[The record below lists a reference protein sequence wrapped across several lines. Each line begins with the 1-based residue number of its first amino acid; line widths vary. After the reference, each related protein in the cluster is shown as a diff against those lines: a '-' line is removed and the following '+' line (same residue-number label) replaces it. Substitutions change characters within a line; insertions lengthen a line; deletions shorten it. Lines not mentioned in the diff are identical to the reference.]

1 MIIRK
6 LIGSTLLALSGAM
19 ALAADAPSPAR
30 AQLDGFIAAF
40 NSGDRARIEAFGRE
54 HAPPDFIRAAV
65 LDDTMRMYASSGGL
79 DLVEVEESDPLSV
92 RSRVRERKTGAI
104 LKLTVQ
110 VNPAEPTRLTM
121 ITLHSG
127 EELVKK

>member
-30 AQLDGFIAAF
+30 VQLDEFIAAF

>member
-54 HAPPDFIRAAV
+54 HAPPDFIRGEV
-65 LDDTMRMYASSGGL
+65 LDDTMEMYASTGGL
-79 DLVEVEESDPLSV
+79 DLVKVEESDPHSI

-104 LKLTVQ
+104 VELAVQ
-110 VNPAEPTRLTM
+110 VNPAEPTRITV

-127 EELVKK
+127 ELVKK

>member
-1 MIIRK
+1 MN
-6 LIGSTLLALSGAM
+6 LIKPFACALLGLTG
-19 ALAADAPSPAR
+19 ALAAADEAHSPAR
-30 AQLDGFIAAF
+30 AQLEGFLVAF
-40 NSGDRARIEAFGRE
+40 NSGDRSKVQAFGRD
-54 HAPPDFIRAAV
+54 HAPPDFVRAAV

-79 DLVEVEESDPLSV
+79 DLVEVEEADPLSV

-104 LKLTVQ
+104 MKLTVQ
-110 VNPAEPTRLTM
+110 VDPAEPTRITM

>member
-1 MIIRK
+1 MK
-6 LIGSTLLALSGAM
+6 LNRLIAGALLALAGAM
-19 ALAADAPSPAR
+19 TMAADAPSPAR
-30 AQLDGFIAAF
+30 AQLDGFLVAF
-40 NSGDRARIEAFGRE
+40 NSGDRARIEAFGRD

-104 LKLTVQ
+104 VKLTVQ
-110 VNPAEPTRLTM
+110 VNPAEPTRITM

>member
-19 ALAADAPSPAR
+19 APAADAPSPAR

>member
-6 LIGSTLLALSGAM
+6 LIGSTLLALSGAISM
-19 ALAADAPSPAR
+19 AADVPSPAR
-30 AQLDGFIAAF
+30 VQMDGFIAAF
-40 NSGDRARIEAFGRE
+40 NSGDRARIEAFGRD

-79 DLVEVEESDPLSV
+79 DLVEVEESEPLSV
-92 RSRVRERKTGAI
+92 SSRVRERKSGAI
-104 LKLTVQ
+104 MKLTVQ
-110 VNPAEPTRLTM
+110 VNPAEPTRITM